1 MQQEFVSLKVA
12 AERKLPGVSKETNFQ
27 VDPRLIEVEP
37 GFNRPIDA
45 EHVAQF
51 KASIRDGAIIPPI
64 AVRVDAG
71 RIILVDGEHRW
82 RAVMALIADGVEIVS
97 MAAVQFRGN
106 DVERV
111 AHLLT
116 SSQGKPLTPLE
127 SGIQYNKL
135 VGFGWDTRKIAARV
149 GRSVTHVDQ
158 CLLLAN
164 SNNDV
169 HEPIKRGDV
178 SSSEAAKIVRKHGER
193 AGAVIAGKLSEAKAA
208 GKTRVTAGAKPKTT
222 QELLALV
229 KQIPD
234 SVTGEWADKI
244 RALIKEPA

>member
-1 MQQEFVSLKVA
+1 MQQDFVSLKVA
-12 AERKLPGVSKETNFQ
+12 AERKIPGVSKETNFQ

-37 GFNRPIDA
+37 GFNRPIDPD
-45 EHVAQF
+45 HVAQL

-82 RAVMALIADGVEIVS
+82 RAVMQLIDEGIEIVS
-97 MAAVQFRGN
+97 MAAMQFRGN

-116 SSQGKPLTPLE
+116 SSQGKPLSPLE
-127 SGIQYNKL
+127 AGLQYRKL
-135 VGFGWDTRKIAARV
+135 IGFGWDARRIAARV
-149 GRSVTHVDQ
+149 GKSVSHVDQ

-169 HEPIKRGDV
+169 QEAVKRGDV
-178 SSSEAAKIVRKHGER
+178 SASLAADTVRAHGER
-193 AGAVIAGKLSEAKAA
+193 AGAVIAGKLTEAKAA
-208 GKTRVTAGAKPKTT
+208 GKKRVTAAAMKPRASTK
-222 QELLALV
+222 ELLDLV
-229 KQIPD
+229 RQIPD
-234 SVTGEWADKI
+234 SVTGEWADKV
-244 RALIKEPA
+244 RALISQ